1 MAVDKILVASG
12 EPFIRKSIEECLR
25 MRRYAVHGVDSI
37 MEAERLLQR
46 DVFDLVL
53 LSVELPD
60 GAGIDLLERLLARPK
75 RPLVVML
82 TAAEGMETV
91 AQCMRIGAFDYLAKP
106 FGLNQVELVVR
117 KAEAFQQVL
126 RVNQH
131 LTVSFEQ
138 SPATLGTHPSTARL
152 HEQVRKLAPTDAT
165 VLIEGEPGA
174 GKTAF
179 ARLIH
184 RESARASAPYLE
196 VDCRTAPPEALEAQI
211 FGYERGAH
219 TGASGRGEAHL
230 ELADGGTL
238 LLEAVEAL
246 PRATQDKLLRFL
258 LTREFERL
266 GSNRPLKADVRIVA
280 TVRDDLLAAVERG
293 AFQENLF
300 YRLNVLPLRIPPLRQ
315 RGDDAMVIA
324 EALRER
330 LARWYGKEVRLSDGA
345 EAAIRSHPWPGNVR
359 ELELAVERAVIAL
372 AGGGAITP
380 EHLALGAAAAVA
392 VPAGEPLDFAP
403 IHELERQHIFRA
415 MDRVHGNRTKAA
427 DLLGISVRTLRN
439 KLHEYRAMAA
449 NTPAGAS
456 NGLPQS
462 EVASSC

>member
-1 MAVDKILVASG
+1 
-12 EPFIRKSIEECLR
+12 
-25 MRRYAVHGVDSI
+25 
-37 MEAERLLQR
+37 
-46 DVFDLVL
+46 
-53 LSVELPD
+53 
-60 GAGIDLLERLLARPK
+60 
-75 RPLVVML
+75 
-82 TAAEGMETV
+82 METV

-131 LTVSFEQ
+131 LTVSSEQ
-138 SPATLGTHPSTARL
+138 GVATLGTHPSTTRL

-196 VDCRTAPPEALEAQI
+196 VDCRTAPPEVLEAQI

-219 TGASGRGEAHL
+219 PGASGRGEAHL

-246 PRATQDKLLRFL
+246 PRAIQDKILRFL

-266 GSNRPLKADVRIVA
+266 GSNRTLKADVRIVA

-300 YRLNVLPLRIPPLRQ
+300 YRLNVLPLRVLPLRQ
-315 RGDDAMVIA
+315 RGDDVMVIA

-330 LARWYGKEVRLSDGA
+330 LARWYGKEVRLSDEA
-345 EAAIRSHPWPGNVR
+345 EAALRSHSWPGNVR
-359 ELELAVERAVIAL
+359 ELELAMERAVISL
-372 AGGGAITP
+372 TGGGAIAP
-380 EHLALGAAAAVA
+380 EHHALGAASSAAI
-392 VPAGEPLDFAP
+392 PAYDAEDFAP

-415 MDRVHGNRTKAA
+415 MDRAHGNRTKAA

-449 NTPAGAS
+449 NTPAPVAGS
-456 NGLPQS
+456 QPQGT
-462 EVASSC
+462 VASAA